1 MKRLVVGLS
10 LLVLALAL
18 PLVALG
24 DVTVGSGGG
33 TPGTSLNFTL
43 VGTNP
48 LFSRGMNAALA
59 VYDHYVYIGNRTDG
73 SDTCGIGDPRRG
85 VVPCPHPHPG
95 ILIADIA
102 DPTNPTVVGE
112 IGSPYAGQVG
122 ITTRELRVWPQKKL
136 LMVMTF
142 RCSSVIHACPLGN
155 DTTFPFDIKFFD
167 LTDPVHPAFI
177 SSYVPTSVAGQ
188 QVKPHEMFLWVD
200 PKNPDRAL
208 LWLSTPFSGTHSDN
222 SARPQLMVVDI
233 SAVPS
238 GGAAREV
245 AEGNWNQFFPGSA
258 NQANY
263 DFDLA
268 LHSMTPSFD
277 GTRTYLAYLRGG
289 FGVLDTSKVANDQV
303 PAGTVESLND
313 NLLTPVPFPT
323 WGTGPHCDGHTAA
336 GCAAAGSAIRAYDRR
351 GLRQLHDA
359 VVRLALGL
367 GSPLEH
373 RSAAQTTHHR
383 PIQAAPEHERL
394 HAGARRKRVQL
405 VLVAQPDRAE
415 ELDLR
420 FLALRRRAGDRR
432 LRPGQPGAGGLVL
445 THAAGGGGE

>member
-1 MKRLVVGLS
+1 
-10 LLVLALAL
+10 
-18 PLVALG
+18 
-24 DVTVGSGGG
+24 
-33 TPGTSLNFTL
+33 GTSLNFQL
-43 VGTNP
+43 VGSNP
-48 LFSRGMNAALA
+48 LYGRGMNAALTI
-59 VYDHYVYIGNRTDG
+59 YDHYVYIGNRTDG
-73 SDTCGIGDPRRG
+73 SSTCGFGDPRG
-85 VVPCPHPHPG
+85 YLTQNCPHPHPG

-102 DPTNPTVVGE
+102 DPANPTIVGE
-112 IGSPYAGQVG
+112 IGPPYAAQVG

-233 SAVPS
+233 S
-238 GGAAREV
+238 GGLCRE
-245 AEGNWNQFFPGSA
+245 P
-258 NQANY
+258 
-263 DFDLA
+263 L
-268 LHSMTPSFD
+268 
-277 GTRTYLAYLRGG
+277 GG
-289 FGVLDTSKVANDQV
+289 
-303 PAGTVESLND
+303 P
-313 NLLTPVPFPT
+313 
-323 WGTGPHCDGHTAA
+323 
-336 GCAAAGSAIRAYDRR
+336 AAGSAIRAYDRR